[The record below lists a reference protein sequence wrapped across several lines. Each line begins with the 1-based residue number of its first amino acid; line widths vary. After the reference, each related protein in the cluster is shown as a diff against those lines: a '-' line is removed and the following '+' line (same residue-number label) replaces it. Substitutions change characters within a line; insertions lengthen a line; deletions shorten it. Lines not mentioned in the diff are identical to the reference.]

1 MPCQSLILLQES
13 PSHSSSTQPPL
24 GWKQCF
30 GGRPDGPPRPGRR
43 GLAVEGR
50 SPTPRRCPAD
60 PRSSCFPL
68 RAVLPRCP
76 ARRCR
81 PRAAPPPGL
90 RFPASPLP
98 VDDIG
103 PLPWVALGRNASI
116 DVAVRFAERPKPATR
131 CPVLKTGAWP
141 LARCRAVWCHQGQ
154 RHRLDGVR
162 DLYGRPSGRPA
173 DGLIVSTRTT
183 IEARAHGLHGSSTH
197 AYMRACTCIS
207 IKARTFAV
215 I

>member
-1 MPCQSLILLQES
+1 MARRAPAGAGS
-13 PSHSSSTQPPL
+13 PSRADRRPRGDAPPI
-24 GWKQCF
+24 
-30 GGRPDGPPRPGRR
+30 PGR
-43 GLAVEGR
+43 AV
-50 SPTPRRCPAD
+50 SPSEP
-60 PRSSCFPL
+60 SSL
-68 RAVLPRCP
+68 LPRTQVSSAC
-76 ARRCR
+76 C
-81 PRAAPPPGL
+81 AAP
-90 RFPASPLP
+90 RPLP